1 MTSRCSLSSNAQ
13 RWVLVSFYLCWFHGA
28 FCICEALLFVCVC
41 VCARVRVLMYAWH
54 VCICSEAV
62 HGFPFYPLY
71 YPIQH
76 KSAKSWL
83 FFRSSNYVSNLF
95 ANSRKLHV
103 IFNWLKRIAFTN
115 FSDSRFTQQELPACK
130 PILTPRWV
138 SFIIAH
144 F

>member
-1 MTSRCSLSSNAQ
+1 MTSRYSLLSNA
-13 RWVLVSFYLCWFHGA
+13 RRALVSFYLVDFMG
-28 FCICEALLFVCVC
+28 LFVFVKPFCLCVC
-41 VCARVRVLMYAWH
+41 VLMYAWH

-62 HGFPFYPLY
+62 HNFPFYPLY
-71 YPIQH
+71 DPIQH
-76 KSAKSWL
+76 KSAKSSL

-95 ANSRKLHV
+95 ANSRKLHG
-103 IFNWLKRIAFTN
+103 IINGLKRIAFTI